1 MQTLA
6 ADYWEHYLEQH
17 PVEAT
22 TLGYRRHDRCL
33 PDISPRGR
41 QAAHRRL
48 VDLGDRL
55 VRLQVDELS
64 ASEQVTWRALRTELE
79 GRLTLL
85 DCDLDAWTLDPM
97 YGPQVMLVKIA
108 ALQPVETPQQGG
120 DLVARYRAMGP
131 YLRDTAKR
139 LCAALEERKV
149 GARSAA
155 ERVSR
160 QIDALLARPVG
171 QWELLEPLRESH
183 DSWGS
188 EELSRFR
195 RDLEAAV
202 REQVLPAFEDL
213 GRVVAGIILPAAR
226 SDDAAGISHL
236 PGGPEAY
243 LRLIRMHTG
252 LDLSPQ
258 EIHDRGLREVDRVCE
273 RLQDL
278 GRQVLG
284 TEDLGDT
291 LKRLRTDAS
300 LHFQCREDVLAH
312 ATSTLALAREALPRV
327 VGRMPRTDCV
337 VRPVEAYEEKDT
349 TIAYYQ
355 EPAADG
361 SRPGT
366 YFINTSAPETRPRY
380 EAQSLAFHESIP
392 GHHVQ
397 IALAQ
402 EYEDLPEFRRHL
414 GSTAFVEGWALYT
427 EGLADEMGLYSS
439 QLDRLGMLSFD
450 AWRASRLVVD
460 TGLHALGWSRQQAVE
475 FLRAHTALAEANIQN
490 EVDRYIVW
498 PGQALA
504 YKIGQQQILS
514 LREQA
519 RRRLGKAFDLRAFHD
534 RLLAHGAVSLE
545 ELGRQMASWIEERE

>member
-1 MQTLA
+1 MQSLA
-6 ADYWEHYLEQH
+6 ADYWDLYLEQH

-22 TLGYRRHDRCL
+22 LLGYRRHDGRL
-33 PDISPRGR
+33 PDRTLSGR
-41 QAAHRRL
+41 RVARRRL
-48 VDLGDRL
+48 ESVRDRL
-55 VRLQVDELS
+55 TRLQLDDLPVSD
-64 ASEQVTWRALRTELE
+64 QVTGRALLSELD
-79 GRLTLL
+79 GQLMLL
-85 DCDLDAWTLDPM
+85 DCDLDAWTLDPLS
-97 YGPQVMLVKIA
+97 GPQVMLLKIA
-108 ALQPVETPQQGG
+108 ALQTVETPQQGR

-131 YLRDTAKR
+131 YLGETGRR
-139 LCAALEERKV
+139 LHAALEEGRV
-149 GARSAA
+149 APHSAA

-160 QIDALLARPVG
+160 QIDALLARPTA
-171 QWELLEPLRESH
+171 QWELLEPTREPHRCWS
-183 DSWGS
+183 GT
-188 EELSRFR
+188 ELGGFR

-202 REQVLPAFEDL
+202 QEQVMPGFQEL
-213 GRVVAGIILPAAR
+213 GRVVTEVILPAAR
-226 SDDAAGISHL
+226 SDEAVGIDHL
-236 PGGPEAY
+236 PGGPDCY
-243 LRLIRMHTG
+243 RRLIRRHTG

-258 EIHDRGLREVDRVCE
+258 EIHQRGLQEVKRIRE

-278 GRQVLG
+278 GSQVLG
-284 TEDLGDT
+284 TDALGET
-291 LKRLRTDAS
+291 LQRLRADAS
-300 LHFQCREDVLAH
+300 LYFHSREEVLAQ
-312 ATSTLALAREALPRV
+312 ATRTLALARDALPDM
-327 VGRMPRTDCV
+327 VGRVPRTDCV
-337 VRPVEAYEEKDT
+337 VRPVEAYEEQDS

-366 YFINTSAPETRPRY
+366 YFINTFAPDTRPRY
-380 EAQSLAFHESIP
+380 EAQALAFHESIP

-402 EYEDLPEFRRHL
+402 EREDLPEFRRHL

-439 QLDRLGMLSFD
+439 QLDRLGMVSFD

-460 TGLHALGWSRQQAVE
+460 TGLHALGWSRQQAVD
-475 FLRAHTALAEANIQN
+475 FLRANTALAESNIQN

-519 RRRLGKAFDLRAFHD
+519 RRRLGQRFDLRTFHD
-534 RLLAHGAVSLE
+534 RLLANGAVSLE
-545 ELGRQMASWIEERE
+545 ELGRQVVSWIEERE

>member
-1 MQTLA
+1 MQSLA
-6 ADYWEHYLEQH
+6 ADYWDLYLEQH

-22 TLGYRRHDRCL
+22 LLGYRRHDGRL
-33 PDISPRGR
+33 PDRTLSGR
-41 QAAHRRL
+41 RVARRRL
-48 VDLGDRL
+48 ESVRDRL
-55 VRLQVDELS
+55 TRLQLDDLPVSD
-64 ASEQVTWRALRTELE
+64 QVTGRALLSELD
-79 GRLTLL
+79 GQLMLL
-85 DCDLDAWTLDPM
+85 DCDLDAWTLDPLS
-97 YGPQVMLVKIA
+97 GPQVMLLKIA
-108 ALQPVETPQQGG
+108 ALQTVETPQQGR

-131 YLRDTAKR
+131 YLGETGRR
-139 LCAALEERKV
+139 LHAALEEGRV
-149 GARSAA
+149 APHSAA

-160 QIDALLARPVG
+160 QIDALLARPPA
-171 QWELLEPLRESH
+171 QWELLEPTREPHRCWS
-183 DSWGS
+183 GT
-188 EELSRFR
+188 ELGGFR

-202 REQVLPAFEDL
+202 QEQVMPGFQEL
-213 GRVVAGIILPAAR
+213 GRVVTEVILPAAR
-226 SDDAAGISHL
+226 SDEAVGIDHL
-236 PGGPEAY
+236 PGGPDCY
-243 LRLIRMHTG
+243 RRLIRRHTG

-258 EIHDRGLREVDRVCE
+258 EIHQRGLQEVKRIRE

-278 GRQVLG
+278 GSQVLG
-284 TEDLGDT
+284 TDALGET
-291 LKRLRTDAS
+291 LQRLRADAS
-300 LHFQCREDVLAH
+300 LYFHSREEVLAQ
-312 ATSTLALAREALPRV
+312 ATRTLALARDALPDM
-327 VGRMPRTDCV
+327 VGRVPRTDCV
-337 VRPVEAYEEKDT
+337 VRPVEAYEEQDS

-366 YFINTSAPETRPRY
+366 YFINTFAPDTRPRY
-380 EAQSLAFHESIP
+380 EAQALAFHESIP

-402 EYEDLPEFRRHL
+402 EREDLPEFRRHL

-439 QLDRLGMLSFD
+439 QLDRLGMVSFD

-460 TGLHALGWSRQQAVE
+460 TGLHALGWSRQQAVD
-475 FLRAHTALAEANIQN
+475 FLRANTALAESNIQN

-519 RRRLGKAFDLRAFHD
+519 RRRLGQRFDLRTFHD
-534 RLLAHGAVSLE
+534 RLLANGAVSLE
-545 ELGRQMASWIEERE
+545 ELGRQVVSWIEERE